1 MTDLRPG
8 AHNDGMADMDLLTG
22 ADLTEMARRDHEGA
36 HLTMFMPT
44 HRFGSGVEA
53 DQIRWKNAL
62 AEVETALVDRGMRG
76 PDIAE
81 FLEPA
86 SALQRDREAWQY
98 MSDGLAMF
106 LRPGWRRTFRL
117 PIDVPEL
124 SAVGDHFV
132 IGPLLP
138 ILTDEHFLLLAV
150 SQRRV
155 RLLEGTRHRV
165 EEVVLPDIPTSLR
178 DVVTPPEPRSDTM
191 AFATSLAGRGGPAVF
206 YGHGA
211 ADEHFKRDEVQR
223 FLRQVADGLDSYLAG
238 QDLPLVL
245 MGLDETI
252 SIYRDVSSYPHVQDD
267 EVRRNPDQLSPEE
280 LHAAAWPVI
289 ADRLQGDKERVK
301 ERFGALQ
308 ATGRA
313 STEPAEVAEAA
324 AHGRVDTVMLTA
336 NPSCW
341 EQASPGSPRVL
352 RLGADDTFSHCELLD
367 RIAVDTLTNSGQIY
381 ALSKSQMPGDADVAA
396 LFRY

>member
-1 MTDLRPG
+1 
-8 AHNDGMADMDLLTG
+8 MDLLTR
-22 ADLTEMARRDHEGA
+22 ADLTEMSRREHEGV

-44 HRFGSGVEA
+44 HRFGSGIDA

-62 AEVETALVDRGMRG
+62 TEIETVLVDRGMRR
-76 PDIAE
+76 PDIEE

-98 MSDGLAMF
+98 MSDGLAVF

-138 ILTDEHFLLLAV
+138 VLTDEHFLLLAV
-150 SQRRV
+150 SQRQV

-178 DVVTPPEPRSDTM
+178 DVVTPPEPRSNTM
-191 AFATSLAGRGGPAVF
+191 AFATSPAGRGGPATF

-211 ADEHFKRDEVQR
+211 ADEHFKRDEVER
-223 FLRQVADGLDSYLAG
+223 FLRQVADGLDTYLAG

-245 MGLDETI
+245 MGLEETI

-267 EVRRNPDQLSPEE
+267 EVRRNPDQLSSEE
-280 LHAAAWPVI
+280 LHATAWPVI
-289 ADRLQGDKERVK
+289 AQRLQGDRERVTA
-301 ERFGALQ
+301 RFGELHG
-308 ATGRA
+308 TGRA
-313 STEPAEVAEAA
+313 STDPAKVAEAA
-324 AHGRVDTVMLTA
+324 AHGRVDTLLLTA
-336 NPSCW
+336 SPSCW
-341 EQASPGSPRVL
+341 EQVSPGSPRVL
-352 RLGADDTFSHCELLD
+352 RLGADDTFTHCELLD
-367 RIAVDTLTNSGQIY
+367 RIAVDTLANSGQVY
-381 ALSKSQMPGDADVAA
+381 AFSESQVPGDAEVAA